1 MLNVSADSAI
11 AEPALP
17 QPTMI
22 IRSHPVE
29 PRPQSLHP
37 PTIRAGARRAL
48 FGIPSREDVNDFLS
62 SLETQIKERRKASV
76 IG

>member
-1 MLNVSADSAI
+1 MLNASVDSTI

-29 PRPQSLHP
+29 LCQQLPQP
-37 PTIRAGARRAL
+37 PTIRTGARRAL
-48 FGIPSREDVNDFLS
+48 FGIPSRDDVNDFLS